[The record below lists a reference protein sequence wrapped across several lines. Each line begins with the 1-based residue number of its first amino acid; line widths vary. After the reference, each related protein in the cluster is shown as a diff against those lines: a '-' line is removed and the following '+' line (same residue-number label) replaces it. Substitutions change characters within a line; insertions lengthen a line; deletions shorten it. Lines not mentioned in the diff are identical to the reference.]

1 MTQRSAIIAALAC
14 LAVAGSAP
22 LPVGAQA
29 TPAFGGAEI
38 RLGVAFP
45 EDAVAGPSLMGEVDL
60 GYAWRPALRVI
71 AGLSHFRANIDREPG
86 GDEGSFAATGLWLG
100 ARYDFLTANTTGA
113 YVRAGVTLQTVSADA
128 WDTDVDAL
136 LSGTN
141 TGAGVAVGAR
151 RTLDARGRFSGTIE
165 LRRTA
170 LNNMANT
177 ALEIGM
183 RLQQRGSGAYTAD
196 PVALAPLPARD
207 GGSDPDD
214 TIPTAQPADPGT
226 PLPAVRDTALERR
239 DDEARRAMAEAEQ
252 RARSAELD
260 ERQARAAATDER
272 VAAAAEERAAAAEAL
287 LRQGLSRAAAAMTSA
302 TDMSETESAFSVR
315 LSGNAFATGSATLSP
330 AARAQLRVLATVLAG
345 YPGHIISVEGHTDA
359 VGDAGANQRLSL
371 ERASA
376 VRAALIVEGVD
387 PLWSGVRGYGA
398 DRPVAS
404 NATPAGRA
412 ANRRVDIHIMKAP
425 CPSPPRPSADGGL
438 VCPTPRPMLP

>member
-1 MTQRSAIIAALAC
+1 MTKRSALIAILAC
-14 LAVAGSAP
+14 LAVAGWAP
-22 LPVGAQA
+22 LPVAAQA
-29 TPAFGGAEI
+29 APSFGGAEV

-45 EDAVAGPSLMGEVDL
+45 EDAVAGPSIMGEVDL

-71 AGLSHFRANIDREPG
+71 AGLSHFRANIDRLPG

-100 ARYDFLTANTTGA
+100 ARYDLLTAGTTGA

-128 WDTDVDAL
+128 WDRDVDAL

-141 TGAGVAVGAR
+141 TGAAVAVGAR
-151 RTLDARGRFSGTIE
+151 RTLDARSRLSGTIE

-177 ALEIGM
+177 AVEIGM
-183 RLQQRGSGAYTAD
+183 RLQRRGTGAYTAE
-196 PVALAPLPARD
+196 PVALAPLPGRD
-207 GGSDPDD
+207 ASERAG
-214 TIPTAQPADPGT
+214 TIPVARPADPAM
-226 PLPAVRDTALERR
+226 PVPAVRDTALERR
-239 DDEARRAMAEAEQ
+239 EDEDRRAMAEAEQ
-252 RARSAELD
+252 RARTAELE
-260 ERQARAAATDER
+260 ERRARAAATDER

-302 TDMSETESAFSVR
+302 SDMSETDSAFMVR
-315 LSGNAFATGSATLSP
+315 LSGTAFATGSATLSA
-330 AARAQLRVLATVLAG
+330 AARAELRVLATVLAG

-359 VGDAGANQRLSL
+359 VGDAGANHRLSL

-387 PLWSGVRGYGA
+387 PLWSGVRGFGA

-404 NATPAGRA
+404 NTTPAGRA
-412 ANRRVDIHIMKAP
+412 VNRRVDIHIAKAL
-425 CPSPPRPSADGGL
+425 CPSPPIPAADGGP
-438 VCPTPRPMLP
+438 VCPTPRELRP

>member
-1 MTQRSAIIAALAC
+1 MTQRSALIAALAC

-29 TPAFGGAEI
+29 APAFGGAEI
-38 RLGVAFP
+38 RLGVTFP
-45 EDAVAGPSLMGEVDL
+45 EDAVAGPSIMGEVDL
-60 GYAWRPALRVI
+60 GYAWRPALRLI

-86 GDEGSFAATGLWLG
+86 GDEGSFAATGVWLSG
-100 ARYDFLTANTTGA
+100 RYDLLTANTTGL
-113 YVRAGVTLQTVSADA
+113 YIRAGVTLQTVSADA

-141 TGAGVAVGAR
+141 TGAAIAVGAR
-151 RTLDARGRFSGTIE
+151 RTLDARGRLSGTIE

-183 RLQQRGSGAYTAD
+183 RFQRRGSGAYTAD
-196 PVALAPLPARD
+196 AVALSPLSDRDAPPA
-207 GGSDPDD
+207 PP
-214 TIPTAQPADPGT
+214 IPTARPADPGVT
-226 PLPAVRDTALERR
+226 IPAVGDTATARR
-239 DDEARRAMAEAEQ
+239 DDAARRAIAEAEQ
-252 RARSAELD
+252 RARTAEV
-260 ERQARAAATDER
+260 ESRQARAAASDLR

-287 LRQGLSRAAAAMTSA
+287 LRQGLTRATAAMTSA
-302 TDMSETESAFSVR
+302 TDMSETETAFMVR
-315 LSGNAFATGSATLSP
+315 LSGTAFATGSATLSA
-330 AARAQLRVLATVLAG
+330 AARAELRVLATVLAG
-345 YPGHIISVEGHTDA
+345 YPGHIISVDGHTDA

-404 NATPAGRA
+404 NTTPAGRA
-412 ANRRVDIHIMKAP
+412 ANRRVDISITKAL
-425 CPSPPRPSADGGL
+425 CPSPPRPAADGGL
-438 VCPTPRPMLP
+438 VCPAPLEPWP